1 MSNDQVN
8 GQFSTSSTT
17 INTLSSSNTTL
28 QQQSNTNTTTA
39 TTTST
44 RFSYPNDKNRYQL
57 LEIIGAGATAHVQ
70 AALCLDNNEKV
81 AIKRINLE
89 KCNTSMEELFVTSF
103 IYCITLI
110 LIEKLIVSFKFL
122 IKERNTSNES
132 MS

>member
-28 QQQSNTNTTTA
+28 QQQSNTNTTTN

-103 IYCITLI
+103 VYY
-110 LIEKLIVSFKFL
+110 
-122 IKERNTSNES
+122 
-132 MS
+132 